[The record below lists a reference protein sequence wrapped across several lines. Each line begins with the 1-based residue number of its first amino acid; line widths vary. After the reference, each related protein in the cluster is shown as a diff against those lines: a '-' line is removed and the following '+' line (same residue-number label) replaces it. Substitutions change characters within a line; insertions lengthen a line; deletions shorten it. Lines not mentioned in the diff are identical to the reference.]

1 MPGQFEL
8 KLPGG
13 HVPDIDGAVAS
24 GQQELAV
31 HGEDSICWGGA
42 LLEGQKMDMVR
53 TAYVG
58 VERCWKDKKWT
69 W

>member
-13 HVPDIDGAVAS
+13 HVPDVDGAVAS

-31 HGEDSICWGGA
+31 HGEDSIRWGGA
-42 LLEGQKMDMVR
+42 LLEGQKKM
-53 TAYVG
+53 
-58 VERCWKDKKWT
+58 T